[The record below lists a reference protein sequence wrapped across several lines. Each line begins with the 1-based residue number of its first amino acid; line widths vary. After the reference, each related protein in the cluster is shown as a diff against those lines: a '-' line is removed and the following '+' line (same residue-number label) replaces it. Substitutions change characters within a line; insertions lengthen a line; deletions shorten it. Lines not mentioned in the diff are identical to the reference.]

1 MSYADLGGCLTNA
14 AAMSQWVPKRIV
26 ESYAVRARPI
36 GQLPPPFEQ
45 SDMQANVIDTLHF
58 ASDLKDAGFP
68 ADQAE
73 GLAQALNSELAPQMI
88 TPTILRD
95 ELRPINE
102 HLGRL
107 DAHVVRLDAH
117 VVRLDDKID
126 ALGVRLDDKIDALGA
141 RLDERIDALGTRLDE
156 RIDAVESKLETKIDA
171 VAARLDATES
181 KLETKIDTVE
191 SKLEAK
197 IDAVA
202 SKLGVLT
209 GTMALGFTLLVAL
222 ILGLYNAVS
231 RDDQGS
237 APATVASQQ
246 MSSTVE
252 TAAP

>member
-1 MSYADLGGCLTNA
+1 
-14 AAMSQWVPKRIV
+14 
-26 ESYAVRARPI
+26 
-36 GQLPPPFEQ
+36 
-45 SDMQANVIDTLHF
+45 MQANVIDTLHF

-107 DAHVVRLDAH
+107 DAH
-117 VVRLDDKID
+117 I
-126 ALGVRLDDKIDALGA
+126 VRLDDKIDALGA
-141 RLDERIDALGTRLDE
+141 RLDEKIDA
-156 RIDAVESKLETKIDA
+156 AESKLETKIDA

-197 IDAVA
+197 IGAVET
-202 SKLGVLT
+202 KLGVLT
-209 GTMALGFTLLVAL
+209 GTVALGFTLLVAL
-222 ILGLYNAVS
+222 VLGLYNVVA

>member
-1 MSYADLGGCLTNA
+1 
-14 AAMSQWVPKRIV
+14 
-26 ESYAVRARPI
+26 
-36 GQLPPPFEQ
+36 
-45 SDMQANVIDTLHF
+45 MQANVIDTLHF

-126 ALGVRLDDKIDALGA
+126 ALGA
-141 RLDERIDALGTRLDE
+141 RLDEKIEG
-156 RIDAVESKLETKIDA
+156 VESRLETKIDA
-171 VAARLDATES
+171 VSSRLDA
-181 KLETKIDTVE
+181 VE

-197 IDAVA
+197 IDAVD
-202 SKLGVLT
+202 SKLEGKFSVLM
-209 GTMALGFTLLVAL
+209 GAMVLGFTVL
-222 ILGLYNAVS
+222 IALGLYNAVS
-231 RDDQGS
+231 LNSQKSTQTPQATAATQTLTTAKAS
-237 APATVASQQ
+237 AP
-246 MSSTVE
+246 
-252 TAAP
+252 

>member
-14 AAMSQWVPKRIV
+14 AAMSQWVRKRIV

-58 ASDLKDAGFP
+58 ASDLKDAGFS
-68 ADQAE
+68 AEQAE

-107 DAHVVRLDAH
+107 DAHIVRLDAH

-126 ALGVRLDDKIDALGA
+126 ALGA
-141 RLDERIDALGTRLDE
+141 RLDEK
-156 RIDAVESKLETKIDA
+156 IDAVESKLETKIDA

-197 IDAVA
+197 IGAVE

-222 ILGLYNAVS
+222 VLGLYNAVS
-231 RDDQGS
+231 RDDRGS
-237 APATVASQQ
+237 APATVAPQQ

>member
-1 MSYADLGGCLTNA
+1 MH
-14 AAMSQWVPKRIV
+14 
-26 ESYAVRARPI
+26 
-36 GQLPPPFEQ
+36 
-45 SDMQANVIDTLHF
+45 ANVIDTLHF

-102 HLGRL
+102 HLGQL
-107 DAHVVRLDAH
+107 DAHIVQLDAH

-126 ALGVRLDDKIDALGA
+126 ALGA
-141 RLDERIDALGTRLDE
+141 RLDEK
-156 RIDAVESKLETKIDA
+156 IDAVESKLETKIDA
-171 VAARLDATES
+171 VAARLGATES
-181 KLETKIDTVE
+181 KLEAKIDTVE

-197 IDAVA
+197 IDTVESKLEAKIGAVE

-222 ILGLYNAVS
+222 VLGLYNAVS
-231 RDDQGS
+231 RDDRGS
-237 APATVASQQ
+237 APATVAPQQ